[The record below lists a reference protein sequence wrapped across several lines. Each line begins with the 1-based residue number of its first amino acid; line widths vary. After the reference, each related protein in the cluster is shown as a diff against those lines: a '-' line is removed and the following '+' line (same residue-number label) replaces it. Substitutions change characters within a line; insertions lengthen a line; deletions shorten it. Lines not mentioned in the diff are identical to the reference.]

1 MPTGIDF
8 PWFWARFYWLGKNVV
23 DVFSCFSCIVYVSC
37 WCVLKLSCF
46 ITQKLKYMQFI
57 RFKNKYKFCFM
68 LHYCS
73 HYDSIFYI
81 KQPNFYWKCSV
92 FPQKQKQKRKQKKLA
107 LENILASANKYHM
120 TRSEVSSETWLFL
133 VLLLSLCNK
142 EIKRARVICWRK

>member
-57 RFKNKYKFCFM
+57 RFKNKYKVLFYVTLLFPLWQHFLHKTTKFLLEM
-68 LHYCS
+68 LS
-73 HYDSIFYI
+73 FST
-81 KQPNFYWKCSV
+81 KK
-92 FPQKQKQKRKQKKLA
+92 KQKRKQKKLA

-120 TRSEVSSETWLFL
+120 TRSEVTFWDMIIPSIITELM
-133 VLLLSLCNK
+133 
-142 EIKRARVICWRK
+142 